1 MLLAPPGPD
10 PGLTDACGLD
20 PGAICE
26 AVWDA
31 TDSEWWAKVA
41 DWFIGK
47 PLTILIIFVVAFV
60 VARVA
65 RRAVRRGVRRLVTT
79 QRVAGTWAL
88 ERVGMTTTTTE
99 TIIDPRREGR
109 ATSIATVVASTV
121 TVVVWT
127 VAAIMILG
135 ELNVDLAP
143 LIAATGIAG
152 VALGFGAQ
160 SLVKDCITG
169 LFMLIEDQ
177 YGIGDE
183 VDLGEAVGTVEQIS
197 LRTTVLRSV
206 DGTVWHVPNG
216 EVLRVGNRSR
226 LWAVALMD
234 VAIGIDGDVER
245 ASQVLQQTATRVCTD
260 ETIAS
265 DVLEPP
271 ELLGVE
277 SITLTGVTLRLRIKT
292 KPGAQYRIQRVLREA
307 IKQALDEEGIGL
319 AQGAPAAPPPA
330 APPA

>member
-1 MLLAPPGPD
+1 MLLAPPGD
-10 PGLTDACGLD
+10 DSGLIDACGID
-20 PGAICE
+20 PGTVCE

-31 TDSEWWAKVA
+31 TESEGWAKVA

-47 PLTILIIFVVAFV
+47 PLTILIILVVAFV

-65 RRAVRRGVRRLVTT
+65 RRFVRRGVRRLVMT

-88 ERVGMTTTTTE
+88 ERVGFDPTTE
-99 TIIDPRREGR
+99 TITDPRREGR
-109 ATSIATVVASTV
+109 AAAIATVVASSV
-121 TVVVWT
+121 TVLVWT
-127 VAAIMILG
+127 IATIMILG
-135 ELNVDLAP
+135 EMNVDLAP

-152 VALGFGAQ
+152 IALGFGAQ

-183 VDLGEAVGTVEQIS
+183 VDLGEAVGTVEQIT
-197 LRTTVLRSV
+197 LRTTVLRSP
-206 DGTVWHVPNG
+206 DGTLWHVPNG
-216 EVLRVGNRSR
+216 EVLRVGNRSQ
-226 LWAVALMD
+226 LWAVALID
-234 VAIGIDGDVER
+234 VAVAVDADVEQ
-245 ASQVLQQTATRVCTD
+245 AGQALQAAATRVAAD
-260 ETIAS
+260 GAIAP

-277 SITLTGVTLRLRIKT
+277 NITPTGVTLRLRIKT

-307 IKQALDEEGIGL
+307 IKQTLDAEGIAL
-319 AQGAPAAPPPA
+319 AQPAPVPPPPA
-330 APPA
+330 APAP